1 MQVLTQ
7 SKNIENIKIN
17 KPNSKLK
24 QMQKNVQW
32 WHHIAS
38 FIITMLGI
46 WAFFSNKADEIEKK
60 IEKTTEKRATI
71 DENVQQRLKFLEEK
85 DASHNLYLDK
95 KFTEIR
101 DDIKETNKKVDQI
114 YSNTKQNR

>member
-1 MQVLTQ
+1 MQGVTV
-7 SKNIENIKIN
+7 SKNIRSIEINRN
-17 KPNSKLK
+17 KPIKMK
-24 QMQKNVQW
+24 KNVQW
-32 WHHIAS
+32 WQHIAT
-38 FIITMLGI
+38 FILTMLGI
-46 WAFFSNKADEIEKK
+46 WGFYINATDK
-60 IEKTTEKRATI
+60 IEKNIEKRATI

-85 DASHNLYLDK
+85 DANHNLYLDK